1 MIRLILVLFAVVA
14 FLILSIPILIVEWLI
29 GKKNPKLRDES
40 SLHIVQFMFRLIQ
53 WLAGTKV
60 TVIGEENVPKDIPV
74 LYIGNHRSFFDI
86 VITYARCPRLTG
98 YVAKDSMKK
107 VPLLSVWME
116 RLYCLFLNRTDIKE
130 GLKTILTGIEQI
142 KNGISMCIF
151 PEGTRNKGDDETKL
165 LPFKEGSFK
174 MAEKTGC
181 PIILMSMNN
190 TSAILEDH
198 FPFIRSTHVVL
209 EYSKPIYPKELSKE
223 ERKFLGAYCEKQLT
237 EMVTRNRNCSDPTHL
252 CQTFQV
258 YCRQECSF
266 YGQES
271 CHKKRAEKLV
281 FLFRGKGGFYEKHK
295 KSHSDRGGR

>member
-29 GKKNPKLRDES
+29 GKKNPKFRDES

-181 PIILMSMNN
+181 PIIPMAITN
-190 TSAILEDH
+190 SAEIFEDH
-198 FPFIRSTHVVL
+198 IRHPGGAFSLHPLHPCGTGIQQAH
-209 EYSKPIYPKELSKE
+209 LSE
-223 ERKFLGAYCEKQLT
+223 GAFQRGT
-237 EMVTRNRNCSDPTHL
+237 EIS
-252 CQTFQV
+252 
-258 YCRQECSF
+258 
-266 YGQES
+266 
-271 CHKKRAEKLV
+271 
-281 FLFRGKGGFYEKHK
+281 
-295 KSHSDRGGR
+295 GRLL